1 MAEAFRRY
9 VHAPWQREPLPSLSV
24 MTREESTRV
33 SNAKTRNGTK
43 TAESIRTAAVNLFFE
58 HGYEATTLRE
68 IAAGVNI
75 QVGSLYNHI
84 PSKEDLLFSIM
95 SGVIE
100 DLILE
105 LDERLKPLKDP
116 IERLRTA
123 VRVHV
128 EFHTHRAREV
138 FIGNSELRSLTQEHR
153 SEVIALR
160 DQYED
165 HIVGILKAGT
175 KAGVFQVDDPKLSAY
190 AIVTI
195 GTQVAGWYHEGGRY
209 RLPQIAEHYIS
220 FILRGLGV
228 DVAPTRNG
236 ATTGVQRRRT
246 KPNSLKLASRPVPLR

>member
-1 MAEAFRRY
+1 MEAFRRS
-9 VHAPWQREPLPSLSV
+9 VRALWLREPLPSRSV
-24 MTREESTRV
+24 MTREETTRV

-43 TAESIRTAAVNLFFE
+43 TAESIRASAINLFFE

-138 FIGNSELRSLTQEHR
+138 FIGNSELRSLTPEHR
-153 SEVIALR
+153 SEVITLR
-160 DQYED
+160 DRYED
-165 HIVGILKAGT
+165 HIVGILKAGAKT
-175 KAGVFQVDDPKLSAY
+175 GVFQVDDPKLSAY

-209 RLPQIAEHYIS
+209 GLPQIAEHYIS
-220 FILRGLGV
+220 FILRGLEV

-236 ATTGVQRRRT
+236 TSTRIPQGRIR
-246 KPNSLKLASRPVPLR
+246 PSSLKLAARSVSRR